1 MNNPQSLCKE
11 IQKIKHLDAIEKYGC
26 CAFVFMWCLGIDP
39 TDITA
44 IQTIDDLITTKV
56 IDSECTVDWAKMGKA
71 LTGRDIEVEKVPIN
85 NILSIKE
92 RTPVMYS
99 YKDKH
104 HFVGVENGMI
114 VFNPLEESY
123 CVNNGRPTEMR
134 VIKIKGWV
142 K

>member
-71 LTGRDIEVEKVPIN
+71 LTGRDISVEFIDIKD
-85 NILSIKE
+85 LSGIRE
-92 RTPVMYS
+92 RTPVRFD
-99 YKDKH
+99 YKGRQH
-104 HFVGVENGMI
+104 WVGVEKGMI
-114 VFNPLEESY
+114 AFNSLSY
-123 CVNNGRPTEMR
+123 SQCVDLGRPVTMR
-134 VIKIKGWV
+134 KLIIRGKK
-142 K
+142 